1 MPTAPGSLKGGTAR
15 ASSPPVVGSST
26 LTPSAPRSERNMR
39 PYGPAPSCVKAR
51 MRTPSSGSGPL
62 TPTRRCSYIRL
73 SRSNDG
79 DRMSTTGA
87 FKDVIK
93 RGREPER
100 TLPVGEFIAQL
111 DQFIA
116 EHNPYRQSKVI
127 PAIGGG
133 QASLEVVKRYAK
145 ELYYL
150 GLWMTPEFP
159 LLIANAPD
167 TDAFTLEDSEHYAH
181 WTQNFADECGYLRD
195 PNHVLMKVVYTRAL
209 GIPDEEL
216 RAYVPMPETIG
227 SVYTML
233 YYVRRSY
240 EEGLA
245 AFGYPRERV
254 AGMSGY
260 AKTLYEGLYRHYG
273 VRVKDLEVHA
283 YAEQEHGDKALELM
297 QRVCTSAHVQRRV
310 RQAVEH
316 TILTNEWRTGALNR
330 WLDEPGALDGPARRR
345 SPSG

>member
-1 MPTAPGSLKGGTAR
+1 MT
-15 ASSPPVVGSST
+15 
-26 LTPSAPRSERNMR
+26 SAPRSERNMR

-62 TPTRRCSYIRL
+62 TATERCSYIRRG
-73 SRSNDG
+73 RSIDG
-79 DRMSTTGA
+79 DRMSTPGH
-87 FKDVIK
+87 FRDVIK
-93 RGREPER
+93 RGREER
-100 TLPVGEFIAQL
+100 ALRVGGFLAGLDRFIDA
-111 DQFIA
+111 
-116 EHNPYRQSKVI
+116 HNPYRQNKVI
-127 PAIGGG
+127 PAISNGT
-133 QASLEVVKRYAK
+133 ASFDVVRRYAK

-167 TDAFTLEDSEHYAH
+167 TDAFTLDDSEHYAH

-195 PNHVLMKVVYTRAL
+195 PNHVLMKVEYTRAL
-209 GIPDEEL
+209 GISDEEL

-233 YYVRRSY
+233 YYARRSY
-240 EEGLA
+240 EEALA
-245 AFGYPRERV
+245 AFGYARERV

-297 QRVCTSAHVQRRV
+297 QRVCASAHVQRRV

-330 WLDEPGALDGPARRR
+330 WLDEPGALDGPARR
-345 SPSG
+345 

>member
-1 MPTAPGSLKGGTAR
+1 MG
-15 ASSPPVVGSST
+15 
-26 LTPSAPRSERNMR
+26 
-39 PYGPAPSCVKAR
+39 
-51 MRTPSSGSGPL
+51 
-62 TPTRRCSYIRL
+62 
-73 SRSNDG
+73 
-79 DRMSTTGA
+79 TTGA

-93 RGREPER
+93 RDREAER
-100 TLPVGEFIAQL
+100 ALPVGDFIAQL
-111 DQFIA
+111 DRFIA
-116 EHNPYRQSKVI
+116 EHNPYRRNLVI

-133 QASLEVVKRYAK
+133 QASMDVVKRYAK

-195 PNHVLMKVVYTRAL
+195 PNHVLMKVEYTRAL

-245 AFGYPRERV
+245 AFGYARERV

-260 AKTLYEGLYRHYG
+260 AKTLYEGLYGHYG

-297 QRVCTSAHVQRRV
+297 QRVCVSAHVQRRV

-330 WLDEPGALDGPARRR
+330 WLDEPGALDGPARR
-345 SPSG
+345 